1 VTRVVV
7 LGAAGFLGSHLC
19 DALISRGDSVIGVD
33 DFSSGR
39 KENIKHLE
47 GSLAFSFH
55 EQNIVQELHISGHI
69 DAVLNFASPASPD
82 RYREMPLH
90 TLRTGSAGTDHALQ
104 LASREGARLIMAS
117 TSEVYGEPLVHP
129 QPESYWGNVNPIGE
143 RSCYDE
149 AKRYSE
155 ALCMAYKR
163 EQSTDIGIARIF
175 NTYGPRLSAG
185 DGRVVSNFIT
195 QAIEGKPLSIYGNG
209 LQTRSFCFVDD
220 LVRGILALLDST
232 EVGPINI
239 GSTDE
244 CSMLQLAE
252 TILELTGSA
261 SILDF
266 QPKVVDDPTQRRPN
280 IDLAKNKLGWEPTVS
295 LRDGLKKTIHFF
307 KSA

>member
-1 VTRVVV
+1 MARVVV

-19 DALISRGDSVIGVD
+19 DALVGRGDSVIGVD

-39 KENIKHLE
+39 KENIQHLV
-47 GSLAFSFH
+47 GSPAFSFQ
-55 EQNIVQELHISGHI
+55 EQNIVQELKFSGQV

-82 RYREMPLH
+82 RYRTMPLH
-90 TLRTGSAGTDHALQ
+90 TLRTGSAGTDNALQ
-104 LASREGARLIMAS
+104 LASRQGARLVMAS
-117 TSEVYGEPLVHP
+117 TSEVYGEPLIHP

-155 ALCMAYKR
+155 ALCMAYSR
-163 EQSTDIGIARIF
+163 EHLTDIGIARIF

-195 QAIEGKPLSIYGNG
+195 QALEGNPLSIYGDG

-239 GSTDE
+239 GSDDE
-244 CSMLQLAE
+244 CSMLQLAY
-252 TILELTGSA
+252 TIIEMTESKSLLE
-261 SILDF
+261 F
-266 QPKVVDDPTQRRPN
+266 HPKPLDDPTQRRPR
-280 IDLAKNKLGWEPTVS
+280 IELAKNLLGWEPLVS
-295 LRDGLKKTIHFF
+295 LKEGLSKTIEFF
-307 KSA
+307 RLS